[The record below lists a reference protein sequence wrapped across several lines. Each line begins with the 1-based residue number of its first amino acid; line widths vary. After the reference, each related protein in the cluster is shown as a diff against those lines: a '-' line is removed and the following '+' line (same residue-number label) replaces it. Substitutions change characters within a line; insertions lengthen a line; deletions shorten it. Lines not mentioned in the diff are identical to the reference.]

1 MKELLLSQL
10 CGYRYFFE
18 RDAVVQV
25 LALADVPA
33 PMQKKAGRVWLPLP
47 DGEPA
52 ELCPLHLLLPW
63 ASQHKEQS
71 DHFLV
76 LRYEGRMLA
85 LPMRGEGRACMARIE
100 EIQALPPAFTGLCR
114 QIIPGLLVN
123 GEEALM
129 QLNLDELV
137 GAMDKVTYLRK
148 KKLLSRRQPKS

>member
-52 ELCPLHLLLPW
+52 ELCPLHLLFPW
-63 ASQHKEQS
+63 ASQHKEED

-76 LRYEGRMLA
+76 LEHADRMLA
-85 LPMRGEGRACMARIE
+85 LPMHGTGYDCTARVE
-100 EIQALPPAFTGLCR
+100 DMQALPPAFTGLCR
-114 QIIPGLLVN
+114 QLIPALLVN
-123 GEEALM
+123 GDEVLM
-129 QLNLDELV
+129 QLNLDELLHF
-137 GAMDKVTYLRK
+137 MDKVTYLRK
-148 KKLLSRRQPKS
+148 KKLLSRRQAQG

>member
-10 CGYRYFFE
+10 YGYWYFFNQDLVE
-18 RDAVVQV
+18 RIQAVT
-25 LALADVPA
+25 DTPTPA
-33 PMQKKAGRVWLPLP
+33 QKAGRVWLPMP

-137 GAMDKVTYLRK
+137 GAMDKVAYLRK